1 MERGGETLAKQVR
14 FCQQQT
20 RTIEDLQKKLDG
32 YTNNQKDTM
41 EKNRFKAGT
50 YMTEINQRE
59 EELGRIRA
67 QLMNNQDEMKLLT
80 VTREQF
86 RQ

>member
-1 MERGGETLAKQVR
+1 VR
-14 FCQQQT
+14 FSQQQG
-20 RTIEDLQKKLDG
+20 RQIEEMQKKIDAF
-32 YTNNQKDTM
+32 TNGQRDVM

-86 RQ
+86 RQQKEQLAE